1 MNSEDDFITHLLGFG
16 LTEKEAHCYFYLLK
30 YGPKTPSS
38 LAKPL
43 HTYREDIHRTL
54 QSLADKGM
62 VRPSLDSPTL
72 YTAVELEVAL
82 DSALKQH
89 ESELR
94 EMETRK
100 LELEKLAQQQR
111 FRPSDEVSTFKILKS
126 IKDLVAASIT
136 DVMSIDEEL
145 LYVVP
150 DHMLVIASAFGIN
163 EEVKRLVDN
172 GGIARGISNITY
184 SCIDAAQE
192 ILDIGE
198 DLRHY
203 DHYTGVYFSVLD
215 KKFCFHSIHN
225 AAQIKLTESIAVL
238 STDDPVYARY
248 LVSTFELLW
257 KRSVPAE
264 ERIRELLKRGPPK
277 ADQLQI

>member
-1 MNSEDDFITHLLGFG
+1 MTADDDFITHLLGFG

-43 HTYREDIHRTL
+43 HTYREDVHRTL
-54 QSLADKGM
+54 QSLADRGM
-62 VRPSLDSPTL
+62 VRPSPDSPAFFS
-72 YTAVELEVAL
+72 AVELELAL

-100 LELEKLAQQQR
+100 LEVEELSKQQL
-111 FRPSDEVSTFKILKS
+111 FRPSEEVSTFKILKS
-126 IKDLVAASIT
+126 VMDLVTTSIT
-136 DVMSIDEEL
+136 CMTSTNEEF
-145 LYVVP
+145 LYVAP
-150 DHMLVIASAFGIN
+150 DSALFVASAFGIN
-163 EEVKRLVDN
+163 EEVKHLVDS
-172 GGIARGISNITY
+172 GGIARGITNITY

-192 ILDIGE
+192 ILDSGE

-203 DHYTGVYFSVLD
+203 DHYTGVWFGVLD
-215 KKFCFHSIHN
+215 RKICLNSIHN
-225 AAQIKLTESIAVL
+225 AARISLDEPIAVL
-238 STDDPVYARY
+238 WTDDPVFARY

-257 KRSVPAE
+257 AQAVPAE
-264 ERIRELLKRGPPK
+264 ERIRELLEHEPPHVY
-277 ADQLQI
+277 